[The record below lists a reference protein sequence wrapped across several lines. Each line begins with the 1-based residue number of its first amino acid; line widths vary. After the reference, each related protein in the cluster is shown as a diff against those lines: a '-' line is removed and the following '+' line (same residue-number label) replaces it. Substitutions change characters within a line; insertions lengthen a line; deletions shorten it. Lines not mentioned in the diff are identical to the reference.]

1 MINNVKDC
9 ANNVI
14 RHVLN
19 FIEVKSE
26 NIWMKGMIFILN
38 GVDHQNVSPTWR
50 FTHPTHRKPVGEHSW
65 DLDFLFFCSS
75 KNKEILLES
84 PIGFTI
90 EQKGLKRYKMTV
102 IVIGALFDFFFFFVS
117 CGPLLQNAPFIIIKT
132 LSQLCLGG
140 YINFASSF
148 WFIFN

>member
-1 MINNVKDC
+1 MNEGNDI
-9 ANNVI
+9 
-14 RHVLN
+14 H
-19 FIEVKSE
+19 FE
-26 NIWMKGMIFILN
+26 
-38 GVDHQNVSPTWR
+38 WR
-50 FTHPTHRKPVGEHSW
+50 GSSKREPHMEIHTSHSQEAGGRT
-65 DLDFLFFCSS
+65 LMGSRFSFFCSS
-75 KNKEILLES
+75 KNKEILLKS
-84 PIGFTI
+84 SVGFTI

-148 WFIFN
+148 